1 MLPFLFTISAHGQD
15 TPVSPGAIST
25 GTYLGLT
32 PPLRDLEA
40 ISEKEYREMVIKAEE
55 KLLNPKLRYRSYP
68 YAETALP
75 KGPDPVWQREATST
89 REPGTLLL
97 NVAGQTSPYF
107 PSDCNGT
114 IGPNHYMQTINVTYA
129 IYNRE
134 GLIVAGPTNL
144 NTLFS
149 GVTGSSCNDGDP
161 IVLYDEQA
169 DRWFVA
175 AFSICGTNDYMLMAV
190 STTNDPTGTWHKYS
204 FDVSDMP
211 DYEKFGIWQD
221 GYYMATNTT
230 PGNDIYVFERSQMLI
245 GGTAQMVAFD
255 NPWRPT
261 TVDGFVVVPPV
272 DNDGDFAPA
281 GSPGIFIAFNDDA
294 IGGGSDQLWI
304 YELDVNWATPS
315 SSTFNRVQQLGVA
328 AFDSN
333 FGNNWNNISQQ
344 GTNQELDAIP
354 MVIMNPPQ
362 YRNFGSYQT
371 LVCCHT
377 VDVNGSDRAG
387 IRWYELRRTSGAWS
401 VRQQGTYSPDSHSR
415 WMGSVMLNGSNEIG
429 LGYSISS
436 STLYPGIRYVGQ
448 SATAY
453 AAANSLMDLDEGVIQ
468 AGASSQTGTNRWGD
482 YSSLSIDPTDDE
494 TFWFTTQYVQSGR
507 ATRIASFQIGDVPLN
522 ANFTASNTTPAP
534 GSTVTLN
541 DISTGAVTSRTWTIS
556 PNTFTYTG
564 GTGNSSQNPQVIFN
578 NSGYYTITL
587 LVSDGVTSDSETR
600 TDYIHA
606 FNNGMWTGTSSN
618 SWNTAS
624 NWDGGIL
631 PLSTTPVTIPS
642 NAPVWP
648 VYTGNFE
655 VGTQCASLTLDG
667 GSQFTVNGNFSI
679 ASGKTLAFTGT
690 GILHIS
696 GNWTN
701 GGSFQP
707 GQGTVNFT
715 GSGTATIT
723 VNNSS
728 NITNYART
736 TFTKGMTPLSGATTG
751 PTGDDGTAVVNI
763 GFTFNYLGVNY
774 TQARINTNG
783 WIALNQT
790 GTLGYDNVALFT
802 SGEPNTTLAPWWDDL
817 ADDNSSYLYYKTEGS
832 APGRVFTVE
841 WNNIQSYYTV
851 ATARLNFQVKL
862 FEGSNRIEFHY
873 GTVVSGTHSSSE
885 GASIG
890 IEDATGGPGRYIEA
904 TTGSSTSGVTNLV
917 SPGGFPAVNYRFN
930 PPALIEGFNHV
941 TVNKPNG
948 GVNFVVDAN
957 IAGSFTLSPTS
968 TSTVSTGKQVKVNGN

>member
-1 MLPFLFTISAHGQD
+1 
-15 TPVSPGAIST
+15 VSPGDIST

-75 KGPDPVWQREATST
+75 KGPDPVWQRETTST
-89 REPGTLLL
+89 RAPGTLLL
-97 NVAGQTSPYF
+97 NVAGQTSPYL

-114 IGPNHYMQTINVTYA
+114 MGPNHYMQTINTTYA
-129 IYNRE
+129 IYNRQ
-134 GLIVAGPTNL
+134 GAIVAGPTNL

-149 GVTGSSCNDGDP
+149 GVTGSNCNDGDP

-169 DRWFVA
+169 DRWLVA
-175 AFSICGTNDYMLMAV
+175 AFSICGVNDYMLIAV

-204 FDVSDMP
+204 FDVTDMP

-230 PGNDIYVFERSQMLI
+230 PGNDIYVFERSQMLV

-261 TVDGFVVVPPV
+261 TIDGFVVVPPV

-281 GSPGIFIAFNDDA
+281 GSPGLFIAFNDDA

-304 YELDVNWATPS
+304 YELDVNWGTPS
-315 SSTFNRVQQLGVA
+315 LSTFNRVQQLGVA

-333 FGNNWNNISQQ
+333 FGNTWNNISQQ
-344 GTNQELDAIP
+344 GTSQKLDAIP

-387 IRWYELRRTSGAWS
+387 IRWYELRRTDGAWS

-415 WMGSVMLNGSNEIG
+415 WMGSIMLNGSNEIG

-453 AAANSLMDLDEGVIQ
+453 AAASGLMDLDEGIIQ
-468 AGASSQTGTNRWGD
+468 NGANNQTSGNRWGD
-482 YSSLSIDPTDDE
+482 YSSMSIDPADDE

-507 ATRIASFQIGDVPLN
+507 ATRIARFQIGDVPLN

-541 DISTGAVTSRTWTIS
+541 DISSGTVTSRTWTIT
-556 PNTFTYTG
+556 PNTFTFTG

-578 NSGYYTITL
+578 NTGYYTVTL
-587 LVSDGVTSDSETR
+587 LVSDGVTTDTETR
-600 TDYIHA
+600 TDYIHV
-606 FNNGMWTGTSSN
+606 FNSGMWTGTSSN
-618 SWNTAS
+618 SWNTAA

-631 PLSTTPVTIPS
+631 PGSTTPVTIPS

-655 VGTQCASLTLDG
+655 IGTQCASLTLDA
-667 GSQFTVNGNFSI
+667 GSQFTVNGNLSI
-679 ASGKTLAFTGT
+679 GSGKTLAFNGT
-690 GILHIS
+690 GILNIS
-696 GNWTN
+696 GNWAN

-715 GSGTATIT
+715 GPGTASIT
-723 VNNSS
+723 VSNSS
-728 NITNYART
+728 NITSYSRT

-751 PTGDDGTAVVNI
+751 PTGDDGNSVVNI

-774 TQARINTNG
+774 TQARISTNG

-790 GTLGYDNVALFT
+790 GGLGYDNNALFT
-802 SGEPNTTLAPWWDDL
+802 SGEPNSTLAPWWDDL
-817 ADDNSSYLYYKTEGS
+817 ADDNSSFLYYKTEGS
-832 APGRVFTVE
+832 APARVFTAE
-841 WNNIQSYYTV
+841 WNNIQAYYSG
-851 ATARLNFQVKL
+851 ATARLSFQVKL

-873 GTVVSGTHSSSE
+873 GAATTGTHNASE

-890 IEDATGGPGRYIEA
+890 IEDATGGSGRYIEA
-904 TTGSSTSGVTNLV
+904 TTGSSTTAVTNLV
-917 SPGGFPAVNYRFN
+917 SPAGFPSVNYRFE
-930 PPALIEGFNHV
+930 PPAMSEGFNHV

-957 IAGSFTLSPTS
+957 IAGSFTVSPTS
-968 TSTVSTGKQVKVNGN
+968 TSTVSSGKQVNVNGN